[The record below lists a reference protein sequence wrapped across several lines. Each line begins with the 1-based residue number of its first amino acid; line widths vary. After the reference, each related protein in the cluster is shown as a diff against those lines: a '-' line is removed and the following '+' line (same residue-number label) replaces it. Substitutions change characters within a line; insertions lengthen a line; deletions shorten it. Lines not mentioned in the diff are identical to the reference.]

1 MHTLF
6 ITNSRSGRKKR
17 ANEIADRVNT
27 YYKDELEAVEVWEV
41 DFEQLDQKL
50 VDFIAGGGKNIY
62 AVGGDGTVNAI
73 GSRLIGSPINFGVI
87 PTGSGNGYARNLG
100 FSIKT
105 ALAVKQTKEAEPILV
120 DAAKFNDIPFLN
132 IAGVGIGAEVAKNYA
147 STQRRGL
154 APYVKK
160 SAASFLSYNPQSYDL
175 YLDGEHLHLDQIM
188 GIEIANGTQWGYEAK
203 AAPLASLTDGLL
215 DVVVIK
221 QIPLIEVA
229 GVVAKLF
236 RGKVT
241 RSKHI
246 DIYRA
251 KEIRIMRAEA
261 GAAQVDGEPF
271 EAGREIVVKIQE
283 KALNL
288 LLPNTL
294 TAKKVASL

>member
-6 ITNSRSGRKKR
+6 ITNSHSGRKKR
-17 ANEIADRVNT
+17 AKEIAQRVTT
-27 YYKDELEAVEVWEV
+27 YYKDRLEQIAVWEV
-41 DFEQLDQKL
+41 DFEVLDQKIAS
-50 VDFIAGGGKNIY
+50 FIATGGKNIY
-62 AVGGDGTVNAI
+62 AVGGDGTANAI
-73 GSRLIGSPINFGVI
+73 GSRVLNKPVNFGVI

-105 ALAVKQTKEAEPILV
+105 ALAVKQTLDATPILV
-120 DAAKFNDIPFLN
+120 DAAMFNDIPYIN
-132 IAGVGIGAEVAKNYA
+132 IAGVGIGAEVAANYA
-147 STQRRGL
+147 TTQRRGL
-154 APYVKK
+154 GPYVKK
-160 SAASFLSYNPQSYDL
+160 SASSFLTYTPQSYDL
-175 YLDGEHLHLDQIM
+175 YLDGEHLPLTHIM
-188 GIEIANGTQWGYEAK
+188 GIEVANGTQWGYEAK
-203 AAPLASLTDGLL
+203 AAPFASITDGLL

-221 QIPLIEVA
+221 QIPMIEIP

-246 DIYRA
+246 DIYHA
-251 KEIRIMRAEA
+251 KHIRIVRKGA
-261 GAAQVDGEPF
+261 GKAQVDGEPF
-271 EAGREIVVKIQE
+271 EAGNEIEIKIQE